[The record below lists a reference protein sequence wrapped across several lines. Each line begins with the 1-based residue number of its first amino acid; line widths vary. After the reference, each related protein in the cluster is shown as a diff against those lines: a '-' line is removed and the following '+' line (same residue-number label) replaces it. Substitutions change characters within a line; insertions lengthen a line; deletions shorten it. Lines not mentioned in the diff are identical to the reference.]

1 MFGPKV
7 VLTKKTDVS
16 FVKPGDTVN
25 VMVIAENTGN
35 AYTKVTVRDSLPDN
49 VTLIGGSTGFEGV
62 LEATRNV
69 SFSYTLRIDSKK
81 PIILPAATA
90 EYYEFEA
97 RGRKITTRS
106 QGVEITI
113 KSPEIIST

>member
-25 VMVIAENTGN
+25 VTVIAENTGN
-35 AYTKVTVRDSLPDN
+35 AFTKVTVRDSLPDN

-62 LEATRNV
+62 LEATKKAIFN
-69 SFSYTLRIDSKK
+69 YTLRIESEK
-81 PIILPAATA
+81 PIILPPATA
-90 EYYEFEA
+90 EYYEFDTK
-97 RGRKITTRS
+97 GRKITTRS

-113 KSPEIIST
+113 KSP